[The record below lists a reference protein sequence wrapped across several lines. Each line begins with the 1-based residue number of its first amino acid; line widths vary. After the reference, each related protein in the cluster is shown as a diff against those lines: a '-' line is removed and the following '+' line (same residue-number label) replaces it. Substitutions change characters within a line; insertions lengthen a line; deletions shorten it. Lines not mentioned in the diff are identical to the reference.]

1 MTVMTWKPEANTMSS
16 SDTMLAQ
23 RAFSESAAT
32 PSTGDRTTADRRNEG
47 AGDSANLSY
56 VESLYMEFRNSPE
69 SVSPDWRHYFERLD
83 AAQGHSD
90 GVVDGQNLFQPQQ
103 VGDRGLVT
111 PVQLDYA
118 ILQERVDRLIRNYR
132 SMGHYAA
139 DIDPL
144 GQPRVRVPELEIDE
158 CGFATSDMDR
168 QFSTLGAG
176 GPNLRTLREILEWLR
191 NTYCRSIGVQ
201 FMHIDDLPV
210 REWLQ
215 EKMEAT
221 QNRLQLTLEEQRR
234 IAKRLSDA
242 VVFEDFIL
250 KKFDGAK
257 TFSLE
262 GAETLIP
269 LLELAIYKA
278 ADQGIEEVVLGMAHR
293 GRLNVLAS
301 IMGKA
306 PRAIFR
312 EFADLDPE
320 LNTCRGDVKYH
331 LGYSNDWYSGD
342 GRKVHLSLCFNPSH
356 LEFVNPVAMG
366 RVRAKQDRKGDIHRE
381 KVVCLLIHGDA
392 AFAGEGI
399 IQETLN
405 LNQLEATRIGGT
417 IHVIV
422 NNQIGFTTSPAQGR
436 STAYASDVA
445 KMLQIPVFH
454 VNGED
459 PEAVAQ
465 VVRLAMDFRQEFH
478 RDVVIDMY
486 CYRLRGHNENDVP
499 EFTQPL
505 MYKKIKSRKK
515 VGQNYLDQLVGLGE
529 ISPEEADR
537 LQFAHRQQL
546 ESELEVAKGAG
557 YEHRWDMLQGSWH
570 GYCGGPEA
578 GLPEVDTGANLEE
591 LSRILESLTKFPA
604 DYQLH
609 SKIFNSDP
617 KRAEGVLQ
625 RRLAMA
631 RGELPLD
638 WACGEALA
646 FATLSLEGHRVRLH
660 GQDVERGTFGHR
672 HAVLHD
678 VETGRTYMPLQHLSP
693 SQAPL
698 EIHNSCLSEAGVL
711 GYEYGYSLDTPD
723 GLVCWEAQFG
733 DFVNVAQVIIDQFI
747 VSAEDKWNRLS
758 GVVMLLPHGF
768 EGNGPEHSSARLERF
783 LQLAAEDNIQI
794 TNPTTPAQYFHLL
807 RRQVLSK
814 WRKPLIVM
822 TPKWLL
828 RMPSAV
834 SPLADL
840 ASGTFRRVLPDS
852 LDLPAAAIRRVL
864 LCSGKIYYDLV
875 GRRHEAGRT
884 DVAIVRLEQLYPL
897 PEKQLE
903 EVLAVYPPGTPVTW
917 VQEEPENMGAWRFVR
932 VHWGES
938 LFGRHPFDGLSRPS
952 SASPATGSH
961 RSHDIEQ
968 NKILTRAVGPSLKP
982 HSGH

>member
-1 MTVMTWKPEANTMSS
+1 MGHSNAG
-16 SDTMLAQ
+16 
-23 RAFSESAAT
+23 
-32 PSTGDRTTADRRNEG
+32 TGD
-47 AGDSANLSY
+47 SSNLSY
-56 VESLYMEFRNSPE
+56 VESLYIEYQKSPE
-69 SVSPDWRHYFERLD
+69 LVSPDWRDYFQQWT
-83 AAQGHSD
+83 AQANAEGEVDGHS
-90 GVVDGQNLFQPQQ
+90 LFRPKQ
-103 VGDRGLVT
+103 VGDGGLVS
-111 PVQLDYA
+111 PLELDYA

-132 SMGHYAA
+132 GMGHYAA

-144 GQPRVRVPELEIDE
+144 GQPRARVPELEPDA
-158 CGFATSDMDR
+158 CGFKPQDMDR
-168 QFSTLGAG
+168 QFSTIGAG
-176 GPNLRTLREILEWLR
+176 GANLRTLREILEWLR
-191 NTYCRSIGVQ
+191 NTYCRSIGAQ

-215 EKMEAT
+215 QRMEAT
-221 QNRLQLTLEEQRR
+221 ENRLQLTDEEQRR
-234 IAKRLSDA
+234 ILKRLSDA
-242 VVFEDFIL
+242 VVFEEFIL
-250 KKFDGAK
+250 KKFHGAK
-257 TFSLE
+257 SFSLE

-278 ADQGIEEVVLGMAHR
+278 ADQGIEEVVLGIAHR

-320 LNTCRGDVKYH
+320 LHTGRGDVKYH

-366 RVRAKQDRKGDIHRE
+366 RVRAKQDRKGDTDRD
-381 KVVCLLIHGDA
+381 KVMCLLIHGDA

-399 IQETLN
+399 IQESLN

-422 NNQIGFTTSPAQGR
+422 NNQIGFTTHPSQGR
-436 STAYASDVA
+436 STPYASDVA
-445 KMLQIPVFH
+445 KMLQIPIFH

-465 VVRLAMDFRQEFH
+465 VVRLAMDFRQAFH

-486 CYRLRGHNENDVP
+486 CYRLRGHNENDTP

-505 MYKKIKSRKK
+505 MYKNIVSRKK
-515 VGQNYLDQLVGLGE
+515 VGQSYLDQLLKLGG
-529 ISPEEADR
+529 ISQDEADR
-537 LQFAHRQQL
+537 LLFAHRQQL
-546 ESELEVAKGAG
+546 ESELEVAKGSG
-557 YEHRWDMLQGSWH
+557 YEHRWDMLQGLWR
-570 GYCGGPEA
+570 GYVGSQDTDVA
-578 GLPEVDTGANLEE
+578 EVDTGVDAGKLAE
-591 LSRILESLTKFPA
+591 ILDSLTRLPEGFTPHA
-604 DYQLH
+604 M
-609 SKIFNSDP
+609 IFNPDP
-617 KRAEGVLQ
+617 KRISLLQ
-625 RRLAMA
+625 KQRAMA
-631 RGELPLD
+631 SGQQLLD
-638 WACGEALA
+638 WGCGEALA
-646 FATLSLEGHRVRLH
+646 LATLSLEGHRVRLH
-660 GQDVERGTFGHR
+660 GQDTERGTFGHR

-678 VETGRTYMPLQHLSP
+678 VETGKTYMPLQHLSP
-693 SQAPL
+693 DQGPI

-758 GVVMLLPHGF
+758 GIVMLLPHGF

-794 TNPTTPAQYFHLL
+794 ANPTTPAQLFHLL
-807 RRQVLSK
+807 RRQVLRK

-822 TPKWLL
+822 TPKSLL
-828 RMPSAV
+828 KMPLS
-834 SPLADL
+834 SLADF
-840 ASGTFRRVLPDS
+840 ATGTFRRVLPDATAPS
-852 LDLPAAAIRRVL
+852 TADVRHVL
-864 LCSGKIYYDLV
+864 LCSGKVYYDLAK
-875 GRRHEAGRT
+875 RRDELERK
-884 DVAIVRLEQLYPL
+884 DVAILRLEQLYPL

-903 EVLAVYPPGTPVTW
+903 DVLSVYAPGTPVTW
-917 VQEEPENMGAWRFVR
+917 VQEEPENMGAWRFLR
-932 VHWGES
+932 VMWGQS
-938 LFGRHPFDGLSRPS
+938 LFGRHPFAGISRPA

-961 RSHDIEQ
+961 HSHELEQ
-968 NKILTRAVGPSLKP
+968 DEILTEAIGPSKKTS
-982 HSGH
+982 SGHL

>member
-1 MTVMTWKPEANTMSS
+1 MGHSNA
-16 SDTMLAQ
+16 
-23 RAFSESAAT
+23 
-32 PSTGDRTTADRRNEG
+32 G
-47 AGDSANLSY
+47 AGDSSNLSY
-56 VESLYMEFRNSPE
+56 VESLYLEYQKSPE
-69 SVSPDWRHYFERLD
+69 LVSPDWRDYFRQLSE
-83 AAQGHSD
+83 AQSHSD
-90 GVVDGQNLFQPQQ
+90 HESNGHGLFHPLHSNET
-103 VGDRGLVT
+103 GLVS
-111 PVQLDYA
+111 PAELDYA

-132 SMGHYAA
+132 GMGHYAA

-144 GQPRVRVPELEIDE
+144 GQPRPRVPELDPDT
-158 CGFATSDMDR
+158 CGFKPSDLDR
-168 QFSTLGAG
+168 KFSTMGAG
-176 GPNLRTLREILEWLR
+176 GADLRTLREIVQWLK
-191 NTYCRSIGVQ
+191 NTYCRSIGAQ

-215 EKMEAT
+215 QRMEAT
-221 QNRLQLTLEEQRR
+221 ENRLQLTAEEQRR
-234 IAKRLSDA
+234 ILKRLSDA
-242 VVFEDFIL
+242 VVFEEFIL
-250 KKFDGAK
+250 KKFKGAK
-257 TFSLE
+257 SFSLE

-320 LNTCRGDVKYH
+320 LHTGRGDVKYH

-366 RVRAKQDRKGDIHRE
+366 RVRAKQDRKGDIDRD
-381 KVVCLLIHGDA
+381 KVMCLLIHGDA

-399 IQETLN
+399 IQESLN

-422 NNQIGFTTSPAQGR
+422 NNQIGFTTSPSQAR
-436 STAYASDVA
+436 STPYASDVA
-445 KMLQIPVFH
+445 KMLQIPIFH

-486 CYRLRGHNENDVP
+486 CYRLRGHNETDVP

-505 MYKKIKSRKK
+505 MYKNIVARKK
-515 VGQNYLDQLVGLGE
+515 VGQSYLDQLQKLGG
-529 ISPEEADR
+529 ITQDEADR
-537 LQFAHRQQL
+537 LLFAHRQQL
-546 ESELEVAKGAG
+546 ESELEVAKGSG
-557 YEHRWDMLQGSWH
+557 YEHRWDMLQGLWR
-570 GYCGGPEA
+570 GYVGSCEEDVA
-578 GLPEVDTGANLEE
+578 EVDTGVDATKLAE
-591 LSRILESLTKFPA
+591 ILDSLTRMPDGFEPHA
-604 DYQLH
+604 
-609 SKIFNSDP
+609 KIFNPDP
-617 KRAEGVLQ
+617 KRKNLLQ
-625 RRLAMA
+625 DRRAMA
-631 RGELPLD
+631 SGQQLLD
-638 WACGEALA
+638 WGAGEALA
-646 FATLSLEGHRVRLH
+646 LATLSLEGHRVRLH
-660 GQDVERGTFGHR
+660 GQDAERGTFGHR

-678 VETGRTYMPLQHLSP
+678 VQTGATHMALKHLSP
-693 SQAPL
+693 DQGPI
-698 EIHNSCLSEAGVL
+698 EIHNSCLCEAAVL

-758 GVVMLLPHGF
+758 GIVMLLPHGF

-783 LQLAAEDNIQI
+783 LQQAAEDNIQI
-794 TNPTTPAQYFHLL
+794 VNPTTPAQIFHLL
-807 RRQVLSK
+807 RRQVLRK

-822 TPKWLL
+822 TPKILL
-828 RMPSAV
+828 KMPLS
-834 SPLADL
+834 SLNELAT
-840 ASGTFRRVLPDS
+840 GTFRRVLPDAAS
-852 LDLPAAAIRRVL
+852 HPAAGVQKVL
-864 LCSGKIYYDLV
+864 LCSGKVYYDLAK
-875 GRRHEAGRT
+875 RRDELERK
-884 DVAIVRLEQLYPL
+884 DVAILRLEQLYPL

-903 EVLAVYPPGTPVTW
+903 AALSAYASSTPVTW
-917 VQEEPENMGAWRFVR
+917 VQEEPENMGAWRFLR
-932 VHWGES
+932 VMWGNT
-938 LFGRHPFDGLSRPS
+938 LFGRHSFENISRPA

-961 RSHDIEQ
+961 TSHDLEQ
-968 NKILTRAVGPSLKP
+968 DAILTKAIGPSNKP
-982 HSGH
+982 SSGHH